1 MATRT
6 ISASGQFVALFR
18 AQLERTV
25 KTKKTLA
32 LLGVHLVPVVA
43 ALVYTWTQG
52 TDGSTLFR
60 QIVGQLTYPYLIP
73 LTALFY
79 GGPAI
84 VEEIEGRTLTYLT
97 LRPISR
103 PLLYVG
109 KVAAVTC
116 VALAMVLGPMG
127 VLWGVSLAGGGE
139 MGATVGSLVEML
151 GGAAMGTAIFCAIFA
166 ALGAFFT
173 TSMVASII
181 YIVVFELSL
190 AVLPMVEMLS
200 VRYYVRAM
208 GGLEASSRLEF
219 LDKIILAKPIV
230 VPQWAAYVL
239 GLAILGAALGAGASI
254 FRTKQYHV

>member
-1 MATRT
+1 MATRK
-6 ISASGQFVALFR
+6 ISAAGQFGALFM
-18 AQLERTV
+18 AQLGRTA
-25 KTKKTLA
+25 KTKKTVG
-32 LLGVHLVPVVA
+32 LLLVHLIPVAA
-43 ALVYTWTQG
+43 ALVYTVIQDA
-52 TDGSTLFR
+52 DGSTLFR
-60 QIVGQLTYPYLIP
+60 QIVSQLTYPYLIP

-84 VEEIEGRTLTYLT
+84 VEEVEGRTLTYLT

-103 PLLYVG
+103 SLLYVG

-116 VALAMVLGPMG
+116 VALAMVLGPMLL
-127 VLWGVSLAGGGE
+127 LWGVSLASSAD
-139 MGATVGSLVEML
+139 MGATVGSLVGLL
-151 GGAAMGTAIFCAIFA
+151 GGAAVGTAIFCALFA

-200 VRYYVRAM
+200 IRYYVRAM

-219 LDKIILAKPIV
+219 LDKIILAKPVV
-230 VPQWAAYVL
+230 VPQWAAYVIGVAL
-239 GLAILGAALGAGASI
+239 VGIVLGAGASI
-254 FRTKQYHV
+254 FRAKQYHV